1 MPVKNTAIVVKNKMP
16 HIIKGLSDNQI
27 GVLGDTIGGL
37 LEGALVD
44 RIHSGDSSW
53 APLSQ
58 AWAEYK
64 GHGNQWY
71 YTGTLGGAIKY
82 TRDKNTVYV
91 GIIDAGS
98 YRDGENIA
106 TVAMKLEYGSG
117 SGNVPARPLFRPVAE
132 ENEDEIT
139 KEALNY
145 VNDLIKKGKI

>member
-1 MPVKNTAIVVKNKMP
+1 MAAKNTTIKVKNNIPK
-16 HIIKGLSDNQI
+16 IIKGLSDNQI
-27 GVLGDTIGGL
+27 GALGDTIGGL

-58 AWAEYK
+58 AWAEHK

-71 YTGTLGGAIKY
+71 YTGTLEGAIKY
-82 TRDKNTVYV
+82 TRDGNTVYI

-106 TVAMKLEYGSG
+106 TVAMKLEYG

-139 KEALNY
+139 KEALDY
-145 VNDLIKKGKI
+145 VKGLIKEGKV